1 MLHTLRWDASP
12 VHQLEFQNN
21 NGTTAK
27 ANRVFNLEVQSSRV
41 RRYCWPLWVA
51 QTSRTFGY
59 GSKVG
64 LLSSK
69 FVQSMQMEQAFTH
82 CTTSDIETLA
92 NTTVE
97 VTGKQIPPEDTF
109 LYGESLRTQSLSF
122 MGLRFTVSMNSR
134 NPTSTEPNQKSHQKT
149 WQSHRLQSISGIH
162 NTATWRLQSGL
173 L

>member
-27 ANRVFNLEVQSSRV
+27 ANRVFNLEVQSSHVCGDIADHFGSLR
-41 RRYCWPLWVA
+41 L
-51 QTSRTFGY
+51 SRTFGY

-82 CTTSDIETLA
+82 CTTSNIETLA
-92 NTTVE
+92 KANV
-97 VTGKQIPPEDTF
+97 
-109 LYGESLRTQSLSF
+109 
-122 MGLRFTVSMNSR
+122 
-134 NPTSTEPNQKSHQKT
+134 
-149 WQSHRLQSISGIH
+149 
-162 NTATWRLQSGL
+162 
-173 L
+173 